1 MAQIVSVDLGGTH
14 IRAALFPTFE
24 PTPAT
29 QTKIET
35 LATEGPDAVIE
46 RISKTIESQI
56 PDNTEKDQ
64 IRIGIGAPGPLDP
77 ATGVILEAPNLPGWK
92 NIPLVERMQARFGCP
107 IALGNDANMAALAE
121 WQFGAGEGTQHLIY
135 LTISTG
141 IGGGIIIDGRLL
153 TGARGYAGE
162 VGHVSISLNG
172 PLCGC
177 GQHGHVE
184 ALAAGPAIARLA
196 EEKLS
201 AGQESSLRE
210 KYESEG
216 EIRAEDVGPA
226 AHQGDPLALET
237 LDEIGDILG
246 HHLANLAH
254 TFNPEIFV
262 LGGGVSQIGE
272 PFFTPIREAMQK
284 YVIHPSYLEGLRIV
298 PAALGDDAGL
308 VGAMILAHQK

>member
-1 MAQIVSVDLGGTH
+1 MSQIVSVDLGGTH
-14 IRAALFPTFE
+14 IRAAFFPTFE

-35 LATEGPDAVIE
+35 LAAEGPDAVIE
-46 RISKTIESQI
+46 RIAKTIESQI
-56 PDNTEKDQ
+56 SDNVENNQ

-92 NIPLVERMQARFGCP
+92 NIPLVERIQAYFNCP
-107 IALGNDANMAALAE
+107 VLLGNDANMAALAE
-121 WQFGAGEGTQHLIY
+121 WRFGAGAGTQHLVY

-153 TGARGYAGE
+153 TGAHGYAGE
-162 VGHVSISLNG
+162 VGHVSISLDG
-172 PLCGC
+172 PRCGC
-177 GQHGHVE
+177 GQYGHVE
-184 ALAAGPAIARLA
+184 ALAAGPAIARRA
-196 EEKLS
+196 NDKLS

-210 KYESEG
+210 KYEAGG
-216 EIRAEDVGPA
+216 EIRAEDIGQA
-226 AHQGDPLALET
+226 AHQGDSLALET
-237 LDEIGDILG
+237 LNEIGDILG
-246 HHLANLAH
+246 NHLANLAH

-272 PFFTPIREAMQK
+272 PFFEPIREAIRK
-284 YVIHPSYLEGLRIV
+284 YVIHPFYLEGLRII

-308 VGAMILAHQK
+308 VGAMILAHQI

>member
-35 LATEGPDAVIE
+35 LASEGPDAVIE
-46 RISKTIESQI
+46 RIAKTIENQI
-56 PDNTEKDQ
+56 PERVESNQ

-77 ATGVILEAPNLPGWK
+77 ATGVILEAPNLPGWI
-92 NIPLVERMQARFGCP
+92 NIPLVERMQTHFDCP
-107 IALGNDANMAALAE
+107 VALGNDANMAALAE
-121 WQFGAGEGTQHLIY
+121 WQFGAGAGTQHLIY

-141 IGGGIIIDGRLL
+141 IGGGVISDGRLL
-153 TGARGYAGE
+153 TGVHGYAGE
-162 VGHVSISLNG
+162 LGHVTISLEG
-172 PLCGC
+172 PHCAC
-177 GQHGHVE
+177 GQYGHVE
-184 ALAAGPAIARLA
+184 ALAAGPAIARRA
-196 EEKLS
+196 NEKLA
-201 AGQESSLRE
+201 AGQSSSLRD
-210 KYESEG
+210 KYEAEG
-216 EIRAEDVGPA
+216 EIRAEDVGHA
-226 AHQGDPLALET
+226 AHQGDSLALET

-246 HHLANLAH
+246 NHLANLAH

-272 PFFTPIREAMQK
+272 PFFKPIHEAIRK
-284 YVIHPSYLEGLRIV
+284 YAIHPSYLEGLRIV

-308 VGAMILAHQK
+308 VGAMILAHQQ